1 MSHLQGAEPSRPV
14 LAGTPG
20 FVVEWRPVRPIRV
33 RIDSAA
39 LRHNL
44 GVAKR
49 RAPRS
54 RIWAVVKANAYGH
67 GLARVVRAL
76 GEADG
81 LALIELEA
89 ALELRRAGERRPI
102 LLLQGFFSPQELEPI
117 AAHGLAVVIHEAEQI
132 AILEKARLSKRIAV
146 YAKLN
151 TGMNRLGFA
160 EGDFRHALER
170 LRRCAG
176 EITLMT
182 HFADADG
189 ERGVRWQLERFEAMT
204 AGAKFPCSLANSAAI
219 LRFPETHADWVRP
232 GIMLYGC
239 SPFTDES
246 AEKLELRP
254 VMTLTSELIAIRI
267 LSAGE
272 SVGYGC
278 TFTANAPMRVGV
290 VACGYADG
298 YPRHAPT
305 GAPILVCGK
314 RTRTLGRVAMDMLFA
329 DLTGI
334 PEAAVGSPVTLWGEG
349 LSADEVAASAG
360 TVSYELLCALSPRV
374 PVTEAG

>member
-1 MSHLQGAEPSRPV
+1 M
-14 LAGTPG
+14 
-20 FVVEWRPVRPIRV
+20 RPIRA

-44 GVAKR
+44 SVVKR
-49 RAPRS
+49 RAPHS

-67 GLARVVRAL
+67 GLARAAQAL
-76 GEADG
+76 AAADG

-89 ALELRRAGERRPI
+89 ALAMRRAGERRPI
-102 LLLQGFFSPQELEPI
+102 LLLQGFYSARELDSI
-117 AAHGLAVVIHEAEQI
+117 AEHGLAVVVHDPEQL
-132 AILEKARLSKRIAV
+132 AVLEKARLPGKIAV

-151 TGMNRLGFA
+151 TGMNRLGFP
-160 EGDFRHALER
+160 GNGFRDALAR
-170 LRRCAG
+170 LRRCAS

-189 ERGVRWQLERFEAMT
+189 KRGVRWQLERFDAVT
-204 AGAKFPCSLANSAAI
+204 AGAKHARSLANSAAI
-219 LRFPETHADWVRP
+219 LRYPDTHADWVRP

-239 SPFTDES
+239 SPFPEES
-246 AEKLELRP
+246 ADNLGLRP
-254 VMTLTSELIAIRI
+254 VMTLSSELIALRE
-267 LSAGE
+267 LQAGD

-278 TFTANAPMRVGV
+278 TFTADGPMRIGI

-305 GAPILVCGK
+305 GTPILVCGK
-314 RTRTLGRVAMDMLFA
+314 RTRTVGRVAMDMLFA

-334 PEAAVGSPVTLWGEG
+334 PEGAIGSPVTLWGEG

-374 PVTEAG
+374 PVVESD

>member
-1 MSHLQGAEPSRPV
+1 
-14 LAGTPG
+14 
-20 FVVEWRPVRPIRV
+20 
-33 RIDSAA
+33 
-39 LRHNL
+39 
-44 GVAKR
+44 
-49 RAPRS
+49 
-54 RIWAVVKANAYGH
+54 
-67 GLARVVRAL
+67 
-76 GEADG
+76 
-81 LALIELEA
+81 
-89 ALELRRAGERRPI
+89 
-102 LLLQGFFSPQELEPI
+102 
-117 AAHGLAVVIHEAEQI
+117 
-132 AILEKARLSKRIAV
+132 V

-151 TGMNRLGFA
+151 TGMNRLGFG

-189 ERGVRWQLERFEAMT
+189 ERGVRWQLERFEAT
-204 AGAKFPCSLANSAAI
+204 IAGAKFPCSLANSAAI

-254 VMTLTSELIAIRI
+254 AMTLTSELIAIRI

-305 GAPILVCGK
+305 GAPILVCAK

-349 LSADEVAASAG
+349 LSADEVAAGAG

>member
-1 MSHLQGAEPSRPV
+1 M
-14 LAGTPG
+14 
-20 FVVEWRPVRPIRV
+20 VEWRPMRPITA
-33 RIDSAA
+33 RIDLAA

-44 GVAKR
+44 GAVR
-49 RAPRS
+49 RRVRGS

-67 GLARVVRAL
+67 GLERAL
-76 GEADG
+76 SGFAGADG
-81 LALIELEA
+81 LALVELDA
-89 ALELRRAGERRPI
+89 AIRLRQSGERRPI
-102 LLLQGFFSPQELEPI
+102 LLLEGFFSPQELVP
-117 AAHGLAVVIHEAEQI
+117 VVEY
-132 AILEKARLSKRIAV
+132 RLSVVVRDLEQLAMLETARIPAAIPV

-160 EGDFRHALER
+160 GSEIRGALQR
-170 LRRCAG
+170 LRQCAG

-189 ERGVRWQLERFEAMT
+189 KRGIQWQVDRFNAAT
-204 AGAKFPCSLANSAAI
+204 AGESFARSLANSAAI
-219 LRFPETHADWVRP
+219 LRYPESHADWVRP

-239 SPFTDES
+239 SPFADET
-246 AEKLELRP
+246 AESLDLRP
-254 VMTLTSELIAIRI
+254 AMTLSSALIAVQS
-267 LSAGE
+267 LNAGD

-278 TFTANAPMRVGV
+278 TFTADRAMRIGV

-305 GAPILVCGK
+305 GTPILVCGK

-329 DLTGI
+329 DLSGI
-334 PEAAVGSPVTLWGEG
+334 SEARVGSPVTLWGEG

-360 TVSYELLCALSPRV
+360 TVSYELLCALSPRI
-374 PVTEAG
+374 PVTETR